1 MRLPH
6 ATYFS
11 WTEIEPGIVLYDSFR
26 ASHLELRSGF
36 MPILS
41 KVVKEKIEKYL
52 LKTTVII
59 LAHWM
64 EQNTSPPLFSSS
76 FVHFSMTSFL
86 TVCECKCVCVCVP
99 CACFKKRAFRKGNM
113 PPDEANHSATIPA
126 CCTDCSVRYFLE
138 CRLWT
143 CIKFANLF
151 YCSVECVVQYRI
163 LVVCHMLC

>member
-1 MRLPH
+1 
-6 ATYFS
+6 
-11 WTEIEPGIVLYDSFR
+11 
-26 ASHLELRSGF
+26 

-64 EQNTSPPLFSSS
+64 EQNTTPLFSSS

-99 CACFKKRAFRKGNM
+99 CACFKKRAFREGNM
-113 PPDEANHSATIPA
+113 PPDEANRSATIPA

-138 CRLWT
+138 CHLWR

-151 YCSVECVVQYRI
+151 YCSVECVVKYRI
-163 LVVCHMLC
+163 LVVRHMLC